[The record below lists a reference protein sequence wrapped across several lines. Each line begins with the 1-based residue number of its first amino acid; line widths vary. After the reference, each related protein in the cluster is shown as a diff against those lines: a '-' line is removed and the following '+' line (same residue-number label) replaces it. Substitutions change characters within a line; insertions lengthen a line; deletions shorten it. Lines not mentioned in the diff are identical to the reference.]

1 MVRYISIVS
10 FLLLMTASCADRG
23 ALRALDSVESYI
35 TEEPDRAL
43 SALDSL
49 SQAGIKGKEANAR
62 YALLYSM
69 ALDKSYTDVTDDSL
83 ARIAVEYY
91 RDRKDPGKKAQSWY
105 YFGRVQQNAGDWIP
119 ATVSFTNAGKYADES
134 GDCFL
139 EGLVYRSMAE
149 INSVTLNYPEELHYS
164 SLAYE
169 KFSAAGADKYRDY
182 VLLYIAMA
190 YNNSMDFANCESVC
204 RTLRPIAEQY
214 RDTALLAGCLLTY
227 ASALVFKESPEPEK
241 AIEQITFVQDSLL
254 VPLSLPDYGN
264 LALAFQLSGQT
275 ETARSIVDQL
285 KFVAGKDRV
294 DRAKLSYIEYLMAE
308 RSGNYPEAFASLKT
322 SARLQDSLFL
332 QTMSQSVM
340 GAQRDLLLAQSA
352 NDTER
357 LRVRERTIMIMALAS
372 LMCILLTVMTYR
384 NKIQTQNREL
394 SQHMAQISS
403 MSEELKSGNRNLM
416 RQITDL
422 YDMEFGFIDKI
433 CNEYY
438 SSGHTPSGQKRVFNQ
453 ITELVKDM
461 SEDKKYSVLEHI
473 VDRCRDGI
481 MSKAREELV
490 KFREEDFRF
499 MCYFY
504 AGFSYSTIALIF
516 NIENINNVYVRK
528 SRLKSR
534 IEKLDVKDKTMFL
547 DALA

>member
-10 FLLLMTASCADRG
+10 LLLLMTASCADRG

-105 YFGRVQQNAGDWIP
+105 YFGRVQQNAGEWIP

-264 LALAFQLSGQT
+264 LAP
-275 ETARSIVDQL
+275 
-285 KFVAGKDRV
+285 GKDRV

-372 LMCILLTVMTYR
+372 LMCILLTVMSYR
-384 NKIQTQNREL
+384 NKIQTQKRKL
-394 SQHMAQISS
+394 SQYMAQISS
-403 MSEELKSGNRNLM
+403 MSEELKSGNRDLM

-433 CNEYY
+433 CYEYY

-453 ITELVKDM
+453 VTELVKDM